1 MRVMVLSYGRRIG
14 GVQSHVDL
22 LLRKLSQKG
31 VLERGVFLPDLS
43 LPRKGLMVA
52 RAGFR
57 LPKAR
62 KFAIEA
68 KMAMAQDLL
77 RKLEGH
83 FLVHAHDPFTARAS
97 VAEGRFPVVA
107 TAHAPAH
114 REFLQDYGDRGLAGW
129 VRELEARAYGRAKRV
144 IAVSEEL
151 VRYLVEGMGI
161 PREKVRHIPNAV
173 EREEL
178 LEAMAPFREA
188 PLVRALRRE
197 REEGGRPVLFP
208 RRLVANTGV
217 HLALEALPLLPRAY
231 TFWVAGDGPFRPEV
245 ERRARRLGVEGRLR
259 LLGSQPRGMVLALM
273 EAAWAVGVPSVPE
286 GGVVEATSIAAQEAM
301 ALGTPVV
308 ASDLGG
314 LRELIRHGEN
324 GLLHPP
330 GDPEEL
336 ARALLA
342 LEEEGLRERLR
353 EEGMRL
359 MEGRAEAWV
368 QAVLEVYEE
377 AWGD

>member
-1 MRVMVLSYGRRIG
+1 MRAVVVSYGRRIG
-14 GVQSHVDL
+14 GVQSHVEL

-31 VLERGVFLPDLS
+31 VLERGVFLPELS
-43 LPRKGLMVA
+43 LPQKGLLVA
-52 RAGFR
+52 RAGFH
-57 LPKAR
+57 LPRAR
-62 KFAIEA
+62 KLAIET
-68 KMAMAQDLL
+68 KMAMARRLL
-77 RKLEGH
+77 GGLEGDL
-83 FLVHAHDPFTARAS
+83 LVHAHDPFTARAS

-151 VRYLVEGMGI
+151 VRYLVEEMGI

-208 RRLVANTGV
+208 RRLVAKTGV

-245 ERRARRLGVEGRLR
+245 ERRARRLGVERRLR

-336 ARALLA
+336 AQALLA

-368 QAVLEVYEE
+368 QGVLEVYEE
-377 AWGD
+377 AWGE

>member
-1 MRVMVLSYGRRIG
+1 MRVLVLSYGRRVG

-31 VLERGVFLPDLS
+31 LLERGVFLPDLS
-43 LPRKGLMVA
+43 LPRKGLMVV

-77 RKLEGH
+77 RKLEGN
-83 FLVHAHDPFTARAS
+83 LLIHAHDPFTAWAS
-97 VAEGRFPVVA
+97 VAEERFPVVA
-107 TAHAPAH
+107 TAHGPAH
-114 REFLQDYGDRGLAGW
+114 REFLQDYGDRDLAGW
-129 VRELEARAYGRAKRV
+129 VRELETSAYGKARRV
-144 IAVSEEL
+144 IAVSAEL
-151 VRYLVEGMGI
+151 VHYLAEEMGI
-161 PREKVRHIPNAV
+161 PQERVRHIPNAV
-173 EREEL
+173 ERGEL

-188 PLVRALRRE
+188 PLVRSLLRE
-197 REEGGRPVLFP
+197 REEGKRPVLFP
-208 RRLVANTGV
+208 RRLVAKTGV

-231 TFWVAGDGPFRPEV
+231 TFWVAGDGPLRPEV

-259 LLGSQPRGMVLALM
+259 LLGSLPRGMVLALM
-273 EAAWAVGVPSVPE
+273 EKAWAVGVPSVPE

-301 ALGTPVV
+301 ALGAPVV

-330 GDPEEL
+330 GDPEGL
-336 ARALLA
+336 AQALLA
-342 LEEEGLRERLR
+342 LEDEGLRERLR

-368 QAVLEVYEE
+368 QAILEVYGE
-377 AWGD
+377 AWRE

>member
-43 LPRKGLMVA
+43 LPRKGLLVA
-52 RAGFR
+52 RAGFH
-57 LPKAR
+57 LPRAR
-62 KFAIEA
+62 KLAIET
-68 KMAMAQDLL
+68 KMAMARRLL
-77 RKLEGH
+77 GGLEGDL
-83 FLVHAHDPFTARAS
+83 LVHAHDPFTARAS

-129 VRELEARAYGRAKRV
+129 VRELETRAYGGAKRV

-151 VRYLVEGMGI
+151 VRYLVEEMGI

-208 RRLVANTGV
+208 RRLVAKTGV

-336 ARALLA
+336 AQALLA

-377 AWGD
+377 AWRE